1 MALGDLIARDYQYEF
16 RNLLFGSGTPFVVT
30 GFENLLGSGDVAAND
45 IERQYEHGMFPGLL
59 RYTARVAPC
68 DMTIVGNAGAEIE
81 QNLALARKAFQVPR
95 KRLTMVMDGL
105 VFKRPGEPK
114 KVLYCRCTRRAFKSS
129 YETAHGYSEGSLE
142 FTAPDPII
150 YGLDVKTQ
158 ALVLAVGSVT
168 NNVTITSEGDFVDGS
183 YPVVTINGP
192 ATNPRVQNVADD
204 GRTLRAD
211 LVLAAGDALKIDQ
224 KTKQCLLRVGVGG
237 AWVDAWQYMRTDN
250 QFWNVLPGPNQI
262 VYTRAGATG
271 ASSTVTID
279 WQDAFA

>member
-1 MALGDLIARDYQYEF
+1 VALGDLIARDFQYEF

-30 GFENLLGSGDVAAND
+30 GFENLLGMGDLASND
-45 IERQYEHGMFPGLL
+45 LDRQYEHGAFPGLL
-59 RYTARVAPC
+59 RYTARVLPC
-68 DMTIVGNAGAEIE
+68 DMTIVGSMGAEIE

-114 KVLYCRCTRRAFKSS
+114 KVLYCRCTRRSFKSS
-129 YETAHGYSEGSLE
+129 YETAHGFSEGSLE

-158 ALVLAVGSVT
+158 
-168 NNVTITSEGDFVDGS
+168 N
-183 YPVVTINGP
+183 
-192 ATNPRVQNVADD
+192 
-204 GRTLRAD
+204 
-211 LVLAAGDALKIDQ
+211 LVLAAGDALKINQ
-224 KTKQCLLRVGVGG
+224 KTKECLLRVGVGG

-250 QFWNVLPGPNQI
+250 QFWSVLPGPNQI
-262 VYTRAGATG
+262 VYTRSGATG

-279 WQDAFA
+279 WQDAYA